1 MKRSPVTHIVR
12 GFGFAVLAIIALLGI
27 SLLYDALTSP
37 SRTEELEEFL
47 GSGEVIE
54 SVQGRTGLDSHYWA
68 RYRCD
73 PKQVRKHIEI
83 HDLPSFTSKERAPR
97 QLRDKF
103 IDPGFEWPKN
113 IGVYTEDWVE
123 FETDSGNF
131 IIVAFPDSSIDEV
144 FFLEWDI

>member
-1 MKRSPVTHIVR
+1 MKRSPATQIIR
-12 GFGFAVLAIIALLGI
+12 GFGFAVLVIIALLGI
-27 SLLYDALTSP
+27 LFVYDAFTSP
-37 SRTEELEEFL
+37 SRAEELEEFL

-54 SVQGRTGLDSHYWA
+54 SVEGRTGLDSHYWA

-83 HDLPSFTSKERAPR
+83 HDFPSFTSKERVPR

-103 IDPGFEWPKN
+103 FDLGFEWPQN
-113 IGVYTEDWVE
+113 IELYTVDWVE
-123 FETDSGNF
+123 FETDTGNF

-144 FFLEWDI
+144 FYLEWDI